1 MGWMKYIR
9 DFNNKSPKLKKKFNW
24 RRLFNWVLR
33 IFAVGIAILAILFI
47 YYAKDLP
54 DPNKLLSVQIPQ
66 STKIYARDGSLL
78 YEVHG
83 EYKRTLIPFSDMNDN
98 IKHATIAI
106 EDKNFYNE
114 GGIDLKGMLR
124 AAIVDIFHA
133 HLSQGGSTI
142 TQEFV
147 RNAILTRTKSIS
159 RKIKEVILSIEINQK
174 FSKND
179 ILKMYLN
186 EIPYGRNAYGI
197 EAAAQTYFGIHAK
210 DLDLAQAAYLA
221 ALPQA
226 PSYYGLHRQELDDRK
241 NIVLQ
246 QMLNQGYITQ
256 AQYSQAKSE
265 NVVFQKTSDLLKAP
279 HFVMYIEDYLANK
292 YGEQTLET
300 GGLQV
305 YTTLDPR
312 LQSIAEK
319 AVKDG
324 AERNAK
330 IYNGNNAALVA
341 IDPKTGQ
348 ILAMVG
354 SKDYFAN
361 PTPTGCKPGVNC
373 TFEPDVNVATSLRQ
387 PGSSAKPYVYAT
399 AFKQQFGFSPAS
411 LFFDVV
417 TDFGKF
423 GGQDYIPHDYDMRE
437 RGPVSLRQAL
447 AGSLNIPSVKLLD
460 LVGVNNAVQTMHDF
474 GITAP
479 LQNCG
484 LSLVLG
490 GCEVTLLDH
499 VSGYA
504 TLASEGVHHPE
515 TGILKILDSTGNVLE
530 QYQDHPQ
537 TVLDP
542 QAAYEIIS
550 ILTDNNARAFIFGAH
565 SPLYLPDHTTAAK
578 TGTTQNYRDGWTLGF
593 TPSLA
598 AGVWVGNNDGSLLR
612 QGADGVVVAGP
623 IWHNFMEQAL
633 QGTPDEQFPV
643 PQGIQN
649 VTVDTVSG
657 LLPNPYTPTTKQE
670 VFASYSVPTQYD
682 NVHVVVKIDKTTGL
696 PPTQFSNPADI
707 VTKMYTVFHSR
718 KPDNANWEGPVEA
731 WAIAHGYQYPP
742 PGAVLENGEGG
753 SSVSSGGPGSNSG
766 NNTGTSS
773 NNSPTG
779 GTSGGT
785 PNETPGQTINV
796 GNPPTVS
803 ILSPTDG
810 STVSS
815 MPITIQA
822 SAVPDAGNQITR
834 VDLLVDGTFIQ
845 SVSSAPYTFT
855 YNNTLSPGAHV
866 FAIHAVDDKN
876 NTADTSITLNI
887 Q

>member
-1 MGWMKYIR
+1 MASMKYIR
-9 DFNNKSPKLKKKFNW
+9 DISQTLKKPAKHKFNW
-24 RRLFNWVLR
+24 RRLFTWILR
-33 IFAVGIAILAILFI
+33 IFAIGIAALAILFI

-54 DPNKLLSVQIPQ
+54 DPNKLLSIDIPQ

-78 YEVHG
+78 YDVHG
-83 EYKRTLIPFSDMNDN
+83 EYKRTLIPFSDMNDE

-114 GGIDLKGMLR
+114 GGIDIKGMIR
-124 AAIVDIFHA
+124 AAVVDIFHA
-133 HLSQGGSTI
+133 RLAQGGSTI

-147 RNAILTRTKSIS
+147 RNAILTRDKSFA

-197 EAAAQTYFGIHAK
+197 EAAAETYYGIHAK
-210 DLDLAQAAYLA
+210 NLDLAQSAYLA

-226 PSYYGLHRQELDDRK
+226 PSYYDLHRQALDARK
-241 NIVLQ
+241 NIVLK
-246 QMLNQGYITQ
+246 QMLDQGYITQ
-256 AQYSQAKSE
+256 AQYAQAKSE
-265 NVVFQKTSDLLKAP
+265 NVEFQKTSDTLKAP
-279 HFVMYIEDYLANK
+279 HFVMFIEDYLANK
-292 YGEQTLET
+292 YGEQTLEN

-319 AVKDG
+319 VVADG
-324 AERNAK
+324 AARNAK
-330 IYNGNNAALVA
+330 YFKGNNAALVA

-354 SKDYFAN
+354 SKNYFAN
-361 PTPTGCKPGVNC
+361 PEPKGCKPGLNC

-399 AFKQQFGFSPAS
+399 AFKQQFGYAPAS
-411 LFFDVV
+411 LFFDLV
-417 TDFGKF
+417 TDFGTY
-423 GGQDYIPHDYDMRE
+423 GGKDYIPHDYDLKE

-447 AGSLNIPSVKLLD
+447 AGSLNIPAVKVLD

-504 TLASEGVHHPE
+504 TLASEGMHHPA
-515 TGILKILDSTGNVLE
+515 TGILKILDSKGNVLE
-530 QYQDHPQ
+530 QFQDHSTQ
-537 TVLDP
+537 VIDP
-542 QAAYEIIS
+542 QAAYEVIS
-550 ILTDNNARAFIFGAH
+550 ILTDNNARAPIFGAH
-565 SPLYLPDHTTAAK
+565 SALYFADRTVAAK
-578 TGTTQNYRDGWTLGF
+578 TGTTQNFRDGWTLGF

-598 AGVWVGNNDGSLLR
+598 AGVWVGNNDGSLLK

-633 QGTPDEQFPV
+633 QGTPNEEFPV
-643 PQGIQN
+643 PQGIQT
-649 VTVDTVSG
+649 VTVDSVSG

-670 VFASYSVPTQYD
+670 VFASYSAPTKLD

-696 PPTQFSNPADI
+696 PATQFTNPADI
-707 VTKMYTVFHSR
+707 IAKMYTVFHSQR
-718 KPDNANWEGPVEA
+718 PNDPSWEGPVES
-731 WAIAHGYQYPP
+731 WAVEHGYQYPP
-742 PGAVLENGEGG
+742 PGTITENGSGTSSVSIGG
-753 SSVSSGGPGSNSG
+753 SSGNSE
-766 NNTGTSS
+766 NNTGGGNNNSGS
-773 NNSPTG
+773 NNNG
-779 GTSGGT
+779 G
-785 PNETPGQTINV
+785 PALNV
-796 GNPPTVS
+796 GNPPSVE
-803 ILSPTDG
+803 IFSPADG
-810 STVSS
+810 STASQ
-815 MPITIQA
+815 MPVVIQA
-822 SAVPDAGNQITR
+822 SATPDTGNQITR
-834 VDLLVDGTFIQ
+834 VDLLVDGTFVQ
-845 SVSSAPYTFT
+845 SMTSAPYIFT
-855 YNNTLSPGAHV
+855 YGGPLPAGPHI

-876 NTADTSITLNI
+876 NTADTSITVNI
-887 Q
+887 K